1 MRRAIL
7 TAVLAA
13 VLMAPASAL
22 ATTNTASAG
31 GVEATLSYSGGPGI
45 TTKNERLTIEQN
57 GKVVYNEA
65 VPSKGCFKACSPDE
79 KNPVHVVDLY
89 GDGSEDVVLDLF
101 SGGADCCT
109 IEDVYVPS
117 AAVHS
122 YVLDTRNFGEA
133 GATLANIGPD
143 GRPEFVS
150 ANNAFYCTF
159 TACAASGLPLQILE
173 FSGERFIDVTK
184 LHPKLV
190 AADASRWI
198 KLYYKYL
205 SNGSGL
211 IAAWAADEDNL
222 GLEPTVSTVL
232 HLQVADHHLKAN
244 FVASLQRVLKQH
256 GYS

>member
-1 MRRAIL
+1 MRRVIL
-7 TAVLAA
+7 TAILALVL
-13 VLMAPASAL
+13 LAPASAF
-22 ATTNTASAG
+22 ATSTSASAG
-31 GVEATLSYSGGPGI
+31 GVEATLSYNGAGI
-45 TTKNERLTIEQN
+45 TIKNERLTIEQN

-65 VPSKGCFKACSPDE
+65 VPATGCFKACVPND
-79 KNPVHVVDLY
+79 KHPVHISDLY

-117 AAVHS
+117 AAVNS

-198 KLYYKYL
+198 KLYYKYP

-222 GLEPTVSTVL
+222 GLESTVSTVL